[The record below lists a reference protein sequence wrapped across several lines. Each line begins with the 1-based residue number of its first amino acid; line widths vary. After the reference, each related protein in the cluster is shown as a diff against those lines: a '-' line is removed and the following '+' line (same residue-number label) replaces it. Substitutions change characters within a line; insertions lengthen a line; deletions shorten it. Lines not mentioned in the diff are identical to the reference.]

1 MAQRDTRGVVEKKF
15 TKDWF
20 DSRAKQ
26 NIVLHSFRLEGDKTY
41 FRTGTDPIP
50 ANEGDAVQF
59 SYDDRSGNVDMGT
72 FAEAEASTVERAPP
86 APRRNTGG
94 RSGSYSGGGSSV
106 GGAGSSR
113 DNYWKDKEDRDIA
126 REARYQEV
134 VEPRMVVMA
143 AQERAVGVVAAALAN
158 DCLSFGNTAKG
169 LKFEMLL
176 GFVDEATD
184 HFIKQALNA
193 TELCNAVATEDEPA
207 MRSRSEG
214 YSDD

>member
-20 DSRAKQ
+20 DKRSNE
-26 NIVLHSFRLEGDKTY
+26 NIILHSFRLEGDKTY
-41 FRTGTDPIP
+41 YRTGQDLLP
-50 ANEGDAVQF
+50 ANEGDAIAF

-72 FAEAEASTVERAPP
+72 VTQAEASTVERAPA

-94 RSGSYSGGGSSV
+94 RSGSYSGGSSSAV
-106 GGAGSSR
+106 SAGSSR

-126 REARYQEV
+126 REERYQTV

-193 TELCNAVATEDEPA
+193 TELCNEVAREDEPA
-207 MRSRSEG
+207 MKSRSEG
-214 YSDD
+214 YADD

>member
-20 DSRAKQ
+20 DARAKQ

-41 FRTGTDPIP
+41 FRTGTESLP
-50 ANEGDAVQF
+50 ANEGDAVGF
-59 SYDDRSGNVDMGT
+59 SYDDRSGNVDLTT
-72 FAEAEASTVERAPP
+72 FAQVEGATVERAPA

-94 RSGSYSGGGSSV
+94 RSGSYDSAAAPAGA
-106 GGAGSSR
+106 AGSSR
-113 DNYWKDKEDRDIA
+113 DNYWKDKEDRDMA
-126 REARYQEV
+126 REQRYQAV

-184 HFIKQALNA
+184 HFVKQALNA
-193 TELCNAVATEDEPA
+193 SELCEEISREDEPSQK
-207 MRSRSEG
+207 SRSEG